1 MDVQFN
7 QRPGSMEVWDYGLSA
22 DAGHMSGSHVCPDP
36 EGHDT
41 LACRHATVEDTVIQY
56 KELS

>member
-22 DAGHMSGSHVCPDP
+22 DAGHMSAPILKDMI
-36 EGHDT
+36 
-41 LACRHATVEDTVIQY
+41 LWHASMPLWKTQ
-56 KELS
+56 